1 MPPRACSSPL
11 VSCRRPSSHRFRT
24 VVLRAVDFALSPF
37 VLLISYR
44 WLRDAA
50 RDVCAVSLPNAF
62 LGVSVLDFHSR
73 IAGLAGFSVCASLIS
88 GLTCDLGR
96 QVSSELAF
104 SVSWPVCA
112 TPISGPIPD
121 LCRRKIR
128 LMQTRNRGCADPNQP
143 RCSGNSCVG
152 SCAGRL
158 ADNCA
163 RRLCGRR
170 QLRRSTVRTPKWDPH
185 QERPE
190 SVRITR
196 ITLSA
201 TISETTTILIANFTG
216 PST

>member
-143 RCSGNSCVG
+143 RCSGNSCAG

-163 RRLCGRR
+163 RR
-170 QLRRSTVRTPKWDPH
+170 LRRSTVRTPKWDPH